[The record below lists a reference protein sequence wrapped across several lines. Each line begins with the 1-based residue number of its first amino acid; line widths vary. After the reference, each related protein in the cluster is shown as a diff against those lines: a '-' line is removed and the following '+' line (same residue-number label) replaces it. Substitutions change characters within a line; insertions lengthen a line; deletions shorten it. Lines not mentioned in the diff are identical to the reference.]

1 MKSKPI
7 LPPLLKCLIKFL
19 LHKKVVSHSLASFLT
34 MAKKFVLLYLKKKQR
49 THLHVSPSLQ
59 PAVLTSAGKNVL
71 AWFKILGTLLMP
83 TKLFG
88 NIVSP
93 PWLLQWS
100 ILRYKSCKEY
110 KSFENQTLLYYLKL
124 WIHFMT
130 SKVQNWSF
138 KVPIVYIYLY
148 LHIFDSKLTTVL

>member
-34 MAKKFVLLYLKKKQR
+34 MAKKFVLLYLKKQTKDPPPCLSI
-49 THLHVSPSLQ
+49 TAASS
-59 PAVLTSAGKNVL
+59 TNFSWKNIL

-100 ILRYKSCKEY
+100 ILRYKSCKEFW
-110 KSFENQTLLYYLKL
+110 KLNITLLSKIVNSLYDFKSSKL
-124 WIHFMT
+124 
-130 SKVQNWSF
+130 KVQSAYSIYVLIFAHFWF
-138 KVPIVYIYLY
+138 KIDHCAV
-148 LHIFDSKLTTVL
+148 D